1 MWVVYLCKIRQVALS
16 KIPKFH
22 LISWNGYFLETHSFR
37 RIFCHSPET
46 LQKLCIFKK
55 CPHQFI
61 AWNFC
66 VSTND
71 ERRFDIN
78 PFANIAN
85 LVLKKG
91 IKNAVSTLLDSEL
104 TAYSLLKIKI
114 WKFEKLILSKKFATL
129 LKIKYNVIIAKL
141 WQNVIFF
148 LSTDIRKMGGS

>member
-1 MWVVYLCKIRQVALS
+1 MWVVYQCKIRQVALS
-16 KIPKFH
+16 KIRKCH
-22 LISWNGYFLETHSFR
+22 LISWNGHFLETHSFR
-37 RIFCHSPET
+37 RISYHSPET
-46 LQKLCIFKK
+46 LQELCISKK

-91 IKNAVSTLLDSEL
+91 IKNAVSTLLDSKL

-114 WKFEKLILSKKFATL
+114 LKVEKLILSKEFATL